1 MPAGVRCA
9 RRRWPRTPSSR
20 RRCRFRRRSHAR
32 QEAPQMLRQCSGIT
46 KAGKRCNSMALPESD
61 FCISHDPTRIAD
73 LAEYRRRGGKGR
85 SNDAR
90 ARKALSGGFK
100 DVQTA
105 QAVMLMV
112 LAKLNAG
119 QFDVARANAMANVA

>member
-1 MPAGVRCA
+1 
-9 RRRWPRTPSSR
+9 
-20 RRCRFRRRSHAR
+20 
-32 QEAPQMLRQCSGIT
+32 MLRQCSGIT

-119 QFDVARANAMANVA
+119 QFDVARANAMANVARAINDLAKTNAQATLEQQIADLSRQVAELTGMRSA